1 MYMKQCSTISCT
13 NKVKNS
19 YNYCYECNK
28 KSNDNSDDS
37 VCSDTI
43 YKKETIP
50 KTVRNCVWLNY
61 FGDNRSGLCCCC
73 QREIISISNFHCGH
87 IKAFVNGGT
96 TTLDNLKPICM
107 LCNTSMS
114 TYDMHE
120 FIKKY
125 NLHWSPKNNI

>member
-1 MYMKQCSTISCT
+1 MKQCSTITCT

-28 KSNDNSDDS
+28 KSNDTSDVS

-61 FGDNRSGLCCCC
+61 FQMEREGKCKCCL
-73 QREIISISNFHCGH
+73 RETISISNFHCGH
-87 IKAFVNGGT
+87 IKAEANGGT

-107 LCNTSMS
+107 LCNCS
-114 TYDMHE
+114 TQKQDMHE

-125 NLHWSPKNNI
+125 NLHWSPNNNI